1 MDLDRGGHAR
11 HEHHALRN
19 RFELD
24 AQGDALRQAHP
35 REDRVRR
42 RDALIVRLRVR
53 DPGAAMVLDV
63 QLPGLRGLDLQQELA
78 KAPGCNTT
86 CRSRISLGRARD
98 HTAVHGSQRAIG
110 G

>member
-11 HEHHALRN
+11 HEHRALRN

-42 RDALIVRLRVR
+42 RDALVVRLRVR

-63 QLPGLRGLDLQQELA
+63 QLRDYADSTCSRSWRKDQAAIQHAQVGYRSAELE
-78 KAPGCNTT
+78 TT
-86 CRSRISLGRARD
+86 PPYMEASVL
-98 HTAVHGSQRAIG
+98 
-110 G
+110 